1 MNKQFFETLVS
12 LRISDEEW
20 AHISYI
26 FGKCSLNEVE
36 FARNWVKMNYHRV
49 FAHFEKQ
56 MDAEEIRLSEKVET
70 IQSKLSDAKSSNFY
84 GEYASVLMYLGNDDL
99 NFIQSFIYEYGYV
112 CVADV
117 YTSTIKDVC
126 EMMNG
131 AFRAYKDL
139 FKS

>member
-1 MNKQFFETLVS
+1 MNKNFFELLVS
-12 LRISDEEW
+12 IPVSDEEF
-20 AHISYI
+20 AHICYVFEHGCFSD
-26 FGKCSLNEVE
+26 VQ

-49 FAHFEKQ
+49 FKHFEKQ

-70 IQSKLSDAKSSNFY
+70 IQSKLLDAKSSNLD
-84 GEYASVLMYLGNDDL
+84 GEYASVLICLGNDEL
-99 NFIQSFIYEYGYV
+99 NFIQSFIYEYGCV

-131 AFRAYKDL
+131 AIRAYKDS